1 MVVRELGARV
11 VFIPMQFPDDVK
23 AAQAIAAL
31 THEECT
37 VLKDEYTTSEFLSLV
52 GNMDLMLGIRLHA
65 LIFAG
70 VMGVPM
76 LGISYDPKIDRF
88 LSSIGEEP
96 VGNLRDVTA
105 EELMAEIRRK
115 WNDKQTFRQRNGKLL
130 AELRELAAHNAELA
144 VNLAHK

>member
-1 MVVRELGARV
+1 
-11 VFIPMQFPDDVK
+11 MQFPDDVR
-23 AAQAIAAL
+23 AARTIAAM
-31 THEECT
+31 TKEPCT

-88 LSSIGEEP
+88 LASIGEEP
-96 VGNLRDVTA
+96 VGDLRDVTA
-105 EELMAEIRRK
+105 AELMNEIRRK
-115 WNDKQTFRQRNGKLL
+115 WNDKQTFRQQNAELLGKL
-130 AELRELAAHNAELA
+130 RDMAARNAELA
-144 VNLAHK
+144 LNLAHK